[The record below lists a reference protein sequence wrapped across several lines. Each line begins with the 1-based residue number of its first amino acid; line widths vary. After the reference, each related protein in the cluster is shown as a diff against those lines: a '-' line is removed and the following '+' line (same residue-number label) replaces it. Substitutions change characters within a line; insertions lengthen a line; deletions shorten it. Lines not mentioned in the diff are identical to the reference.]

1 MASLSF
7 TARLA
12 RFSAHNRWKVVIS
25 WVVALVIFGA
35 LQGIFPLNS
44 TTGVELLNNPES
56 EQGWDALKEHGIQDE
71 RHGRE
76 TVVIQSSSTTVDDP
90 GFQSVVQSTTDAL
103 RANSDVV
110 ANATNYYE
118 LSGQNPDAANDLV
131 SSDRKTTIIPV
142 TLTGSL
148 EDASHN
154 GDEMLDIIHGQQDAH
169 QDFTILTGGDA
180 STTEEINTIVE
191 EDIAKGETIG
201 VTLALIIL
209 LVVFG
214 AFMPPLKP
222 IRLWIFSILGAFPPA
237 LVPILL
243 ALLAIV
249 IAFGL
254 AALLSQAFEL
264 SFFVTNMITMIGLAV
279 GIDYSLFTVDRYRE
293 ERRRGQSK
301 LDAVQS
307 SGATA
312 SRAVFFSGLT
322 VVFALAGMFIVPN
335 NIYRSLSVGAIF
347 VVVVAVLATLT
358 FIPAVIAILGNA
370 VDWPQNRKYGE
381 ETIAKQRA
389 YDQETIHKGFWGTI
403 TRAVMARPIISLVIA
418 VAFLLLCAYPYL
430 NFEPGLGGISTL
442 PDEMEGK
449 QAYEIVKSEFS
460 AGETQPVEIV
470 VEGPQDDPS
479 VQQGVTQL
487 QQSLAA
493 ATTEDGQALFGPSTV
508 TPAPDGQ
515 AALVSV
521 PFKVGPDSPAA
532 NDAIHA
538 LRDDIIPPIESTMTD
553 TQILVTG
560 ITANNVDFLE
570 MRDQYTPIVF
580 TFVLGL
586 SFLLLMVV
594 FRSIVIA
601 TKAIIMNLLSVGA
614 AYGLLIWVFQEGHL
628 ANLFGFDT
636 VEVVEAWIPLFL
648 FSVLF
653 GLSMDYHVFLL
664 SRIKEHYDQS
674 HNNAESVAVGLQ
686 RTGRIITG
694 AALIMCSVFFGFASG
709 RLSFL
714 QQFGFSLGVAV
725 LLDATI
731 VRCVLVPSAMALLG
745 DWNWYLPSW
754 LKWLPNVHVEGAAP
768 AAAAAPAPEPTPGD

>member
-1 MASLSF
+1 MNSLSS

-12 RFSAHNRWKVVIS
+12 RFSAQNRWKIVIA
-25 WVVALVIFGA
+25 WVVLLVVFGA
-35 LQGIFPLNS
+35 LQGIFPLDS
-44 TTGVELLNNPES
+44 TTDVKLLNNPES
-56 EQGWDALKEHGIQDE
+56 EQGWNALEDHGIRDE
-71 RHGRE
+71 RHGIE
-76 TVVIQSSSTTVDDP
+76 TVVIQSASTTVDDP
-90 GFQSVVQSTTDAL
+90 AFQSVVQSTTDAL
-103 RANSDVV
+103 RADTDIV
-110 ANATNYYE
+110 ASATNYYE
-118 LSGQNPDAANDLV
+118 LSDQNPDAAANLV
-131 SSDRKTTIIPV
+131 SSDRKTTILPV
-142 TLTGSL
+142 TLAGSL

-154 GDEMLDIIHGQQDAH
+154 GDEILAIIHGQRDAAP
-169 QDFTILTGGDA
+169 DYKILTGGDA

-191 EDIAKGETIG
+191 EDIFQGEGIG
-201 VTLALIIL
+201 SSLAFIIL
-209 LVVFG
+209 IVVFG
-214 AFMPPLKP
+214 FAIVAAF
-222 IRLWIFSILGAFPPA
+222 
-237 LVPILL
+237 VPIIL
-243 ALLAIV
+243 AVIAIV

-293 ERRRGQSK
+293 ERRRGASK
-301 LDAVQS
+301 LDAIQT
-307 SGATA
+307 SGGTA

-322 VVFALAGMFIVPN
+322 VVFALMGMFIVPN

-347 VVVVAVLATLT
+347 VVVVAVVATLT
-358 FIPAVIAILGNA
+358 FIPALISILGDKLN
-370 VDWPQNRKYGE
+370 WPRRWKYDAA
-381 ETIAKQRA
+381 TIAKQSA
-389 YDQETIHKGFWGTI
+389 YDHETIHKGFWGTV

-430 NFEPGLGGISTL
+430 NFEPGLGGVSSL

-449 QAYEIVKSEFS
+449 QAFEILQSEFS
-460 AGETQPVEIV
+460 AGLIQPVEIV

-479 VQQGVTQL
+479 VQQGIAQL
-487 QQSLAA
+487 QASLAA
-493 ATTEDGQALFGPSTV
+493 ATTDDGQPLFGPPTV
-508 TPAPDGQ
+508 TPAPDNQ
-515 AALVSV
+515 AAFISV
-521 PFKVGPDSPAA
+521 PFKVAPDGTAA
-532 NDAIHA
+532 NNAIHT
-538 LRDDIIPPIESTMTD
+538 LRDDIVPPIEETMTN

-570 MRDQYTPIVF
+570 MRDTYTPIVF

-594 FRSIVIA
+594 FRSLVIA
-601 TKAIIMNLLSVGA
+601 IKAILMNLLSVGA
-614 AYGLLIWVFQEGHL
+614 AYGLIIWVFQEGHL
-628 ANLFGFDT
+628 AGLFGFDT

-664 SRIKEHYDQS
+664 SRIKEHYDYT
-674 HNNAESVAVGLQ
+674 HRNAESVAVGLQ

-694 AALIMCSVFFGFASG
+694 AALIMVSVFFGFAAG

-714 QQFGFSLGVAV
+714 QQFGFGLGVAV

-745 DWNWYLPSW
+745 DWNWYLPKW
-754 LKWLPNVHVEGAAP
+754 LNWLPNVHVEGPGLEPGYTEPETVP
-768 AAAAAPAPEPTPGD
+768 AD

>member
-1 MASLSF
+1 MSSLSF

-12 RFSAHNRWKVVIS
+12 RFSAHNRWKVVIA

-35 LQGIFPLNS
+35 LQGAFPLNT

-56 EQGWDALKEHGIQDE
+56 QQGWDALEEHGIQDE
-71 RHGRE
+71 RHGTE
-76 TVVIQSSSTTVDDP
+76 TVVIQSTSTTVDDP
-90 GFQSVVQSTTDAL
+90 AFQSVVQSTTDAL
-103 RANSDVV
+103 RASTEVV
-110 ANATNYYE
+110 AGATNYYE
-118 LSGQNPDAANDLV
+118 LGAQNPDAAASLV

-142 TLTGSL
+142 TLAGSL

-154 GDEMLDIIHGQQDAH
+154 GDEILDIIHGQQDANP
-169 QDFTILTGGDA
+169 DYLILTGGDA

-191 EDIAKGETIG
+191 KDIQQGESIG
-201 VTLALIIL
+201 VTLALVIL

-214 AFMPPLKP
+214 AFMPPFKP
-222 IRLWIFSILGAFPPA
+222 LRSLGLGIIGAFPPA

-243 ALLAIV
+243 AAIAIV

-254 AALLSQAFEL
+254 AAVLSQAFEL

-279 GIDYSLFTVDRYRE
+279 GIDYSLFTVDRFRE
-293 ERRRGQSK
+293 ERRRGLSK
-301 LDAVQS
+301 LDAVQA

-322 VVFALAGMFIVPN
+322 VIFALAGMFIVPN
-335 NIYRSLSVGAIF
+335 NIYRSLSIGAIF
-347 VVVVAVLATLT
+347 VVAVAVLATLT

-370 VDWPQNRKYGE
+370 LDWPRSRKYGE
-381 ETIAKQRA
+381 ETIAQQEA
-389 YDQETIHKGFWGTI
+389 YDRETIHKGFWGTI
-403 TRAVMARPIISLVIA
+403 TRTIMARPVISLVIA

-449 QAYEIVKSEFS
+449 QAFEILQSEFS
-460 AGETQPVEIV
+460 AGLIQPVEIV

-479 VQQGVTQL
+479 VQQGITDL
-487 QQSLAA
+487 QASLAA
-493 ATTEDGQALFGPSTV
+493 ATTDDGQPLFGAPTV

-515 AALVSV
+515 AALISIPMTVA
-521 PFKVGPDSPAA
+521 PDSAAA
-532 NDAIHA
+532 NEAIHT
-538 LRDDIIPPIESTMTD
+538 LRDDIVPPIEESMAD
-553 TQILVTG
+553 TNIMVTG

-570 MRDQYTPIVF
+570 MRDTYTPIVF

-586 SFLLLMVV
+586 SFLLLLVV

-601 TKAIIMNLLSVGA
+601 IKAILMNLLSVGA

-628 ANLFGFDT
+628 AGLFGFDT

-664 SRIKEHYDQS
+664 SRIREHYDYTQR
-674 HNNAESVAVGLQ
+674 NAESVAVGLQ

-694 AALIMCSVFFGFASG
+694 AALIMVSVFFGFASG

-714 QQFGFSLGVAV
+714 QEFGFGLGVAV

-745 DWNWYLPSW
+745 DWNWYLPKW
-754 LKWLPNVHVEGAAP
+754 LNWLPNVHVEGPGLEP
-768 AAAAAPAPEPTPGD
+768 AYTEPEPSPAD